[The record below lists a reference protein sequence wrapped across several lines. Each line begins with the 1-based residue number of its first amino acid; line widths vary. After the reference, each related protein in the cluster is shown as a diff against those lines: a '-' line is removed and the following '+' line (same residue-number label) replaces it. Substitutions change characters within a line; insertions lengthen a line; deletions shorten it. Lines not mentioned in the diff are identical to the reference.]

1 MFCKWRLC
9 WCSSCSSLIPR
20 NFDKKCRNNLKIQ
33 ITSSSS
39 LRRTLTHLDLFLDLI
54 GNCDIERNRVSRTMS
69 SSSLS
74 R

>member
-20 NFDKKCRNNLKIQ
+20 NFDKKCWNNSKIQ